1 MIIISFGI
9 MLYSDLNGTSQQAM
23 HGDQIRRH
31 GEGLTV
37 PLGDTRKSTSTHV
50 DYEVSEMSRK

>member
-1 MIIISFGI
+1 